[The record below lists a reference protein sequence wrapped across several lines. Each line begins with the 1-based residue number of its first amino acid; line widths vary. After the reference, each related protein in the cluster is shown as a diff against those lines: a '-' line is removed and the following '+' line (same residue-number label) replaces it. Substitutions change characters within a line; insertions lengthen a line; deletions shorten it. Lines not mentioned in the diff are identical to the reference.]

1 MNKNLLIG
9 LGVAVLILLAVFFIF
24 KGSNNRDVANYPPK
38 EGPIIALG
46 DSLVAG
52 TGATEGNDFVSILS
66 KKIGEPIENLGVP
79 GNTTADALLRVD
91 GAVQKSPRI
100 VILLLG
106 GNDFLRKVPRDNTFT
121 NLKNIIAKFQNNGAI
136 VILLGV
142 RTGLIFDGSAAN
154 FEDLARNTGS
164 AYVPD
169 VLDGLFGY
177 PKYMS
182 DEIHPN
188 DAGYAIVAGK
198 VYPVLRKLLR

>member
-9 LGVAVLILLAVFFIF
+9 IGAAVLILLAVFFVF
-24 KGSNNRDVANYPPK
+24 RGRDTVIRNYPPK
-38 EGPIIALG
+38 EGSIIAFG
-46 DSLVAG
+46 DSLTAG

-66 KKIGEPIENLGVP
+66 KKIGEPIENLGIP

-91 GAVQKSPRI
+91 DAVQKNPRI

-106 GNDFLRKVPRDNTFT
+106 GNDFLRRVPRDNTFT
-121 NLKNIIAKFQNNGAI
+121 NLKNIIAKFQNSDAI
-136 VILLGV
+136 VVLLGV

-154 FEDLARNTGS
+154 FEDLARDTGS

-188 DAGYAIVAGK
+188 DAGYAIIAGK
-198 VYPVLRKLLR
+198 VYPVLRKILR

>member
-1 MNKNLLIG
+1 MNRNLLIVLG
-9 LGVAVLILLAVFFIF
+9 LTVFILLAAFFMFRREDTVI
-24 KGSNNRDVANYPPK
+24 RNYPPK
-38 EGPIIALG
+38 VGPIIAFG

-52 TGATEGNDFVSILS
+52 TGATEGNDFVSSLS

-91 GAVQKSPRI
+91 EAVQKSPRI

-121 NLKNIIAKFQNNGAI
+121 NLKNIITKFQNGGAI
-136 VILLGV
+136 IVLLGV

-154 FEDLARNTGS
+154 FEDLARETGS

-169 VLDGLFGY
+169 VLEGLFGY

-188 DAGYAIVAGK
+188 DAGYAIIAGK
-198 VYPVLRKLLR
+198 VYPVLRELLR

>member
-9 LGVAVLILLAVFFIF
+9 IGAVVFILLAVFFVF
-24 KGSNNRDVANYPPK
+24 RDQETVIRDYPPK
-38 EGPIIALG
+38 EGSIIAFG
-46 DSLVAG
+46 DSLTAG
-52 TGATEGNDFVSILS
+52 TGATEGNDFVSVLS
-66 KKIGEPIENLGVP
+66 KKIGEPIENLGIP

-91 GAVQKSPRI
+91 DAVQKNPRI

-106 GNDFLRKVPRDNTFT
+106 GNDFLRRVPRDNTFT
-121 NLKNIIAKFQNNGAI
+121 NLKNIIAKFQNSGAI
-136 VILLGV
+136 VVLLGV

-188 DAGYAIVAGK
+188 DAGYAIIAGK